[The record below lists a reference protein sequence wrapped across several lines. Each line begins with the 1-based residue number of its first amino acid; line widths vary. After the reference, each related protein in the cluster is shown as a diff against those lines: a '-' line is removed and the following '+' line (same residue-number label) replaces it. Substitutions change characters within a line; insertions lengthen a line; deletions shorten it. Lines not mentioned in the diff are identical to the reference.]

1 VRFLRREKRRPD
13 PGYDAAPVPDRPR
26 TARNAAADLVRKA
39 AQNRTVRKAAAAA
52 ATSAGSWLA
61 KSGVERFDARK
72 AARQQVALAE
82 GLARQIG
89 GKISYATVIGTETY
103 TVVWSEGTPVA
114 AFPPIDGHEGL
125 EQRPELQGFA
135 ESSLKDPP
143 PEHGGRAHRLLGG
156 RERS

>member
-1 VRFLRREKRRPD
+1 
-13 PGYDAAPVPDRPR
+13 
-26 TARNAAADLVRKA
+26 
-39 AQNRTVRKAAAAA
+39 VRKAAAAA

-72 AARQQVALAE
+72 TAREQVALAE

-103 TVVWSEGTPVA
+103 TVVWSEGKPLA
-114 AFPPIDGHEGL
+114 AFPPIDGNEGL

-143 PEHGGRAHRLLGG
+143 PETAGRANRLWRGKEHR
-156 RERS
+156 